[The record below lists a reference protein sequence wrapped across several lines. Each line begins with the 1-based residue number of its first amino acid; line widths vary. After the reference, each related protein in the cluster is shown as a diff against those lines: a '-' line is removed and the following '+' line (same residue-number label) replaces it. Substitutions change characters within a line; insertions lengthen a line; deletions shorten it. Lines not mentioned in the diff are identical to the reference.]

1 MELPDTENTH
11 ARTDRHWN
19 EAHNSL
25 SLLLYPFSLF
35 SSLISFLSLILS
47 YLSLT
52 YSLTLSLSVSA
63 SVYGFIFTGNRLA
76 LIHSKLYIFIYC
88 NQNRIFI

>member
-35 SSLISFLSLILS
+35 SSLISFLSLLS

-63 SVYGFIFTGNRLA
+63 SVYGFIFTGNRLTFTQKF
-76 LIHSKLYIFIYC
+76 LHLLQSEQDL
-88 NQNRIFI
+88 Q